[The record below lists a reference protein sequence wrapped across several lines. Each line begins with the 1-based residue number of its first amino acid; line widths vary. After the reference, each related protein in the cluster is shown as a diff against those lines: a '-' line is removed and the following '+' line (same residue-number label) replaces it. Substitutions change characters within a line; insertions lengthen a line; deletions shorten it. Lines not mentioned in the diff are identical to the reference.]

1 MTESGTRIVI
11 RHLSGSKVNQI
22 DQFDLAGLQEIT
34 LGRDPKSTVPFDVQ
48 RDDAVSRRHAV
59 IRIKNDKE
67 LYFRIADL
75 NSSNG
80 TMLNGERIGGE
91 VELLPDDVIE
101 LGTGGPKFTFDVQP
115 RPASLPSRTRT
126 MGAMGAV
133 DAAATRIVTAAQA
146 GATAERSGVPETQ
159 ERGVATTATTP
170 AAAVTSSTLGRP
182 VGKAT
187 IMRLLTDERRS
198 SRQTWIAAL
207 AAVVVLAI
215 IGGGAIWWHGQS
227 VATQLQQQV
236 AAQAAR
242 TEAIRT
248 ESADALAKSIGLKP
262 ADIKR
267 LGESTV
273 YIHVE
278 WQLYDRGTGRQIF
291 QKMTK
296 VGDDMLPAY
305 VRLEDGRLV
314 RWLTLDSD
322 RTSYYRAVGS
332 DHTGS
337 GFVINEQGFILTN
350 KHVASSW
357 GSVYEDFHNNNWSRG
372 AVYTI
377 RTDRHDVRTN
387 MDNIRS
393 LNQWIPENGG
403 YLFEAAHPNPVSN
416 DERDFYGRNGVLTVQ
431 FPGTRDEINATLLR
445 ASGQADVAEIKVDST
460 QSLSKL
466 ELADDNTVQIG
477 QKIIL
482 LGYPGVSQETYGVQ
496 QSTEGGHVRD
506 KVVYIPEPT
515 VTEGVIAKL
524 PTKTDRQDQSSGMTM
539 VGSTGDTYQL
549 DIFAGPGHSGGPVI
563 DSTGKVIAIMS
574 MRRVS
579 AEHVSFAVP
588 VSYVRELLQPQRN
601 ASP

>member
-11 RHLSGSKVNQI
+11 RHLSGSKINQI

-34 LGRDPKSTVPFDVQ
+34 LGRDPKSTVAYDVQ

-91 VELLPDDVIE
+91 VELLPEDVIE
-101 LGTGGPKFTFDVQP
+101 LGSGGPKFTFDVQP

-126 MGAMGAV
+126 MGAV
-133 DAAATRIVTAAQA
+133 DAAATRIVAAAQA
-146 GATAERSGVPETQ
+146 GATAERNVVPETQ
-159 ERGVATTATTP
+159 ERGAATTATT
-170 AAAVTSSTLGRP
+170 SSTSARTP

-187 IMRLLTDERRS
+187 ILRMLTEERRS
-198 SRQTWIAAL
+198 GRQVWIAAL
-207 AAVVVLAI
+207 AAVLVLAI

-242 TEAIRT
+242 SEAIRT
-248 ESADALAKSIGLKP
+248 EAADALAKSIGLKP

-273 YIHVE
+273 YIHVQ
-278 WQLYDRGTGRQIF
+278 WQLYDRGSGRQIF

-357 GSVYEDFHNNNWSRG
+357 GSVYEDFHTNNWSRG
-372 AVYTI
+372 VVYTI
-377 RTDRHDVRTN
+377 RSDRHETMRNVDGVRN
-387 MDNIRS
+387 
-393 LNQWIPENGG
+393 LNQWIPDNGG
-403 YLFEAAHPNPVSN
+403 YLFEAARPNPISN
-416 DERDFYGRNGVLTVQ
+416 DERDFYGRNDVLTVQ
-431 FPGTRDEINATLLR
+431 FPGTREEINATLLR
-445 ASGQADVAEIKVDST
+445 ASGEADVAEIKVDST

-496 QSTEGGHVRD
+496 QSNEGGRLRD

-515 VTEGVIAKL
+515 VTEGVVAKL
-524 PTKTDRQDQSSGMTM
+524 PTKTDRQDQSNGMTM
-539 VGSTGDTYQL
+539 IGSTGDTYQL

-574 MRRVS
+574 MRRIS

>member
-34 LGRDPKSTVPFDVQ
+34 LGRDPKSTIAYDVQ

-59 IRIKNDKE
+59 IRIKNDNE

-91 VELLPDDVIE
+91 VELLPDDVVE
-101 LGTGGPKFTFDVQP
+101 LGTGGPRFAFDVQP

-126 MGAMGAV
+126 MTAV
-133 DAAATRIVTAAQA
+133 DAAATRVVAAA
-146 GATAERSGVPETQ
+146 NAEAATAERSAVPETQ
-159 ERGVATTATTP
+159 ERVPATTGSAATTP
-170 AAAVTSSTLGRP
+170 APSTLGRP
-182 VGKAT
+182 VGKST
-187 IMRLLTDERRS
+187 ILRMLSDERRS
-198 SRQTWIAAL
+198 SRQTWLAAL

-215 IGGGAIWWHGQS
+215 AGGGIIWWHSQN
-227 VATQLQQQV
+227 VAAQLQQKVDAQV
-236 AAQAAR
+236 AR
-242 TEAIRT
+242 SEAIRT
-248 ESADALAKSIGLKP
+248 EAADALAKSIGIKP

-273 YIHVE
+273 YIYVN
-278 WQLYDRGTGRQIF
+278 WQLYDRNTDKPIF
-291 QKMTK
+291 QKMVK
-296 VGDDMLPAY
+296 VGDELLPAI

-314 RWLTLDSD
+314 RWLTVDIEKPG
-322 RTSYYRAVGS
+322 SYTAVGDVHS
-332 DHTGS
+332 GS
-337 GFVINEQGFILTN
+337 GFVVGEQGFILTN

-357 GSVYEDFHNNNWSRG
+357 GSVYEDFLTNSWNRG
-372 AVYTI
+372 SVYTI
-377 RTDRHDVRTN
+377 RSDRHETMKNVDGVRN
-387 MDNIRS
+387 LI
-393 LNQWIPENGG
+393 QWIPENGG
-403 YLFEAAHPNPVSN
+403 YLFEAARANPISN
-416 DERDFYGRNGVLTVQ
+416 DERDFYGRNDVLTVQ

-515 VTEGVIAKL
+515 VTEGVVAKL
-524 PTKTDRQDQSSGMTM
+524 PTKTDHRDQNNGMTM
-539 VGSTGDTYQL
+539 IGSTGDTYQL

-574 MRRVS
+574 MRRTS

>member
-1 MTESGTRIVI
+1 MTESGPGIVI

-34 LGRDPKSTVPFDVQ
+34 LGRDPKSTIAYDAQ

-67 LYFRIADL
+67 LYFRLADL

-101 LGTGGPKFTFDVQP
+101 LGSGGPKFTFDVQP

-133 DAAATRIVTAAQA
+133 DAAATRIVAAAQA
-146 GATAERSGVPETQ
+146 GATAERSGVPETR
-159 ERGVATTATTP
+159 ESGAATTP
-170 AAAVTSSTLGRP
+170 ASVTSSTLGRP

-187 IMRLLTDERRS
+187 ILRMLTDERRS

-207 AAVVVLAI
+207 AAIVVLAI

-236 AAQAAR
+236 AAEAAR
-242 TEAIRT
+242 TEAVRA
-248 ESADALAKSIGLKP
+248 EAADALSKSIGIKP
-262 ADIKR
+262 DDIKK

-273 YIHVE
+273 YIHNQWE
-278 WQLYDRGTGRQIF
+278 LYDRGSGRQIF
-291 QKMTK
+291 QKMVK
-296 VGDDMLPAY
+296 VGDDILPAI
-305 VRLEDGRLV
+305 VRLDDGRLV

-322 RTSYYRAVGS
+322 RTSFYRPVGT

-337 GFVINEQGFILTN
+337 GFVIDEHGFILTN
-350 KHVASSW
+350 KHIASAW
-357 GSVYEDFHNNNWSRG
+357 GSVYEDFQNNNWNRG
-372 AVYTI
+372 SVYTI
-377 RTDRHDVRTN
+377 RSDRHETMRNVDGV
-387 MDNIRS
+387 RS

-403 YLFEAAHPNPVSN
+403 YLFEAARANPISN
-416 DERDFYGRNGVLTVQ
+416 DERDFNGRNTLLTVQ
-431 FPGTRDEINATLLR
+431 FPGTRDEINATLTR
-445 ASGQADVAEIKVDST
+445 ASGQADVAEIKVNST
-460 QSLSKL
+460 QSLTKL
-466 ELADDNTVQIG
+466 KIAEDNTVQIG

-496 QSTEGGHVRD
+496 QSTEGGRLRD

-515 VTEGVIAKL
+515 VTEGVVAKL
-524 PTKTDRQDQSSGMTM
+524 PTKTDRQDQSSGITM
-539 VGSTGDTYQL
+539 IGSTGDTYQL

-574 MRRVS
+574 MRRTS

-588 VSYVRELLQPQRN
+588 VSYVRELQQPQRN